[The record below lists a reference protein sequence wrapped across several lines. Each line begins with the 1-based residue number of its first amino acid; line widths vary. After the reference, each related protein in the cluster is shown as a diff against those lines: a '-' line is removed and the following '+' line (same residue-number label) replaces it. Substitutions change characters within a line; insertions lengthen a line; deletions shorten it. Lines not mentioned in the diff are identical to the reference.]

1 MGYLRNAW
9 YVAGWSKEL
18 LPGALL
24 PRRLLDEP
32 LVLFRDSSG
41 TPHALQD
48 RCPHRL
54 VPLHKGKVLGDAIQ
68 CGYHGL
74 QFDGRGICV
83 HNPHGPIPRA
93 AQVRSYP
100 LIERHSMLWI
110 WMGDAPRAD
119 AARIPDFGFQDPE
132 RFYVGADYLHVRSN
146 YVLEIDNIMDL
157 SHTEFLHATTLGSS
171 GISQGTYRAER
182 DGDTVWSRRVT
193 QGEVMSD
200 DLSRSMGIEPGT
212 PCDRWLHVRWNA
224 PSNMALFAGAVLAGA
239 PQDPARET
247 PTSHCFT
254 PETASTTHYWFAIC
268 FPKSMGEAGAQAA
281 TRNIAYIRAPFEA
294 EDLPMLEA
302 QQQTVGDVDLLSLK
316 PLLLAGDAGAVHARR
331 VLARL
336 IEEEETHPA

>member
-83 HNPHGPIPRA
+83 HNPHGPIRA
-93 AQVRSYP
+93 LAGPQLPTHRTPQHAVDLDGRCAAG
-100 LIERHSMLWI
+100 RRRAHSQLSL
-110 WMGDAPRAD
+110 
-119 AARIPDFGFQDPE
+119 QDPE

-224 PSNMALFAGAVLAGA
+224 PSNMALFAGAVPAGA

-254 PETASTTHYWFAIC
+254 PETTSHH
-268 FPKSMGEAGAQAA
+268 PLLV
-281 TRNIAYIRAPFEA
+281 R
-294 EDLPMLEA
+294 
-302 QQQTVGDVDLLSLK
+302 DLLPEVHGRGRRAGGYAQHRLH
-316 PLLLAGDAGAVHARR
+316 PRALRGRGPADARGTAADGRRRRPAEPQALLLAGDAGAVHARR

>member
-1 MGYLRNAW
+1 MAYLKNTW
-9 YVAGWSKEL
+9 YVAGWASEL
-18 LPGALL
+18 KPGTMTH
-24 PRRLLDEP
+24 RRLLDEP
-32 LVLFRDSSG
+32 VVLFGDSAG

-54 VPLHKGKVLGDAIQ
+54 VPLHMGKVIGDAIQ

-74 QFDGRGICV
+74 QFDGHGTCV

-100 LIERHSMLWI
+100 LVERHSMLWI
-110 WMGDAPRAD
+110 WMGDPARVDP
-119 AARIPDFGFQDPE
+119 ARIPDFSFQDPD
-132 RFYVGADYLHVRSN
+132 RCYVGADYLHVRSN
-146 YVLEIDNIMDL
+146 YVLEIDNILDL
-157 SHTEFLHATTLGSS
+157 SHTEFLHASTLGSS
-171 GISQGTYRAER
+171 GISQGEYRAER
-182 DGDTVWSRRVT
+182 NGDTVWSRRVT

-200 DLSRSMGIEPGT
+200 ALSRSMGIAPGT
-212 PCDRWLHVRWNA
+212 PADRWLHVRWNA
-224 PSNMALFAGAVLAGA
+224 PANMVLFAGAVPAGE

-254 PETASTTHYWFAIC
+254 PETASTTHYWFSIC
-268 FPKSMGEAGAQAA
+268 FPRSMGEAGAQAA
-281 TRNIAYIRAPFEA
+281 AHNIAYIRAPFEA

-302 QQQTVGDVDLLSLK
+302 QQNTVGDVDLLSLK

-336 IEEEETHPA
+336 IEEETRPS